1 MRKKTKIVCTIGPAS
16 EAPETLRRLIEAGMD
31 VARLNFSHGAYDEHA
46 RSFESIRRAAGEA
59 GREVAVLLDIQG
71 PKIRTAPET
80 RLELAEGQV
89 ILVGPPGE
97 GRDLVIDYPYLAEDL
112 RPGASIFLCDGLIE
126 LVVEEVE
133 GDLLRC
139 RVARG
144 GEVGGRKGVTL
155 PGVTVRLPAV
165 TEKDVEDIKFGAG
178 LGVDMVAASFVR
190 RPESIHEV
198 RGILR
203 AAGSS
208 AAVIAKIE
216 NREGLENLEEI
227 IEAADGLM
235 IARGDLGVELPPEE
249 IPLIQKAI
257 IARCNQVGKPVITA
271 TEMLESMVRNP
282 RPTRAEVTDVANA
295 ILDGTDA
302 TMLSAE
308 TAVGKYP
315 VESVRMMA
323 EIARRTEASP
333 RYEEL
338 LANRRIETTASIAD
352 AISHATCQTARDLD
366 LAAIIT
372 ATQSGST
379 ARLIAKFRPK
389 APIIAVTPNPEVA
402 RQLCLVWGVHP
413 VIVEPSDSTDAM
425 FEACERAAKSTGLV
439 ARGDLVAITVGVRTG
454 VPGSTNL
461 LKIQRLT

>member
-1 MRKKTKIVCTIGPAS
+1 MWKKTKIVCTIGPAS
-16 EAPETLRRLIEAGMD
+16 EDLGVLRRMIEAGMD
-31 VARLNFSHGAYDEHA
+31 VARLNFSHGVYEEHA
-46 RSFESIRRAAGEA
+46 RRFEAVRRAAKEV

-80 RLELAEGQV
+80 SLELVEGQR
-89 ILVGPPGE
+89 ILVSPPGE
-97 GRDLVIDYPYLAEDL
+97 GRDLVIEYPYLAEDL
-112 RPGASIFLCDGLIE
+112 RSGSSIFLCDGLIE
-126 LVVEEVE
+126 LVVEEIEREV
-133 GDLLRC
+133 LRC

-144 GEVGGRKGVTL
+144 GEVGARKGVTL
-155 PGVTVRLPAV
+155 PGVSVRLPAV

-208 AAVIAKIE
+208 ATVIAKIE

-227 IEAADGLM
+227 IAAADGLM

-257 IARCNQVGKPVITA
+257 IAHCNQVGKPVITA

-323 EIARRTEASP
+323 EIARHTENSP

-338 LANRRIETTASIAD
+338 LAHRRVQATASVAD
-352 AISHATCQTARDLD
+352 AISHAACQAARDLA

-379 ARLIAKFRPK
+379 ARLVAKFRPK
-389 APIIAVTPNPEVA
+389 APIIAATPSLAVA
-402 RQLCLVWGVHP
+402 RQLCLVWGVYP
-413 VIVEPSDSTDAM
+413 VLVEPSDSTDGMLA
-425 FEACERAAKSTGLV
+425 ACERAAKSTGLV
-439 ARGDLVAITVGVRTG
+439 APGDLVAITVGVRTG
-454 VPGSTNL
+454 VPGSTDL